1 MILYFNH
8 LLFVAFCFSS
18 FHHKGILTQNEDT
31 LEDSDESL
39 QTSNDDGIIISHQN
53 IESKVLVFT
62 IKSIL

>member
-1 MILYFNH
+1 
-8 LLFVAFCFSS
+8 VAFCFSS

-53 IESKVLVFT
+53 IESKVLVFS

>member
-8 LLFVAFCFSS
+8 LLFIAFFSSS
-18 FHHKGILTQNEDT
+18 FHHKGILSQNEDT

-39 QTSNDDGIIISHQN
+39 HKSNDDGIIISHQN

-62 IKSIL
+62 IESKL